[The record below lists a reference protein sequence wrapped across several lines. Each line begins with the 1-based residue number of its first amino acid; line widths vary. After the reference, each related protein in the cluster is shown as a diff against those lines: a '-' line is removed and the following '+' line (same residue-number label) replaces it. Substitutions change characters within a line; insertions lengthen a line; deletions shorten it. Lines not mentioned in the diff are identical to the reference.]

1 MFRFETTAAIILR
14 GLFGV
19 FIGLFLGVIGFY
31 FGWFVA
37 PPGPVLPTALLLFF
51 GGMGAAAGAFIAWLK
66 PEAPLHVNATHLVL
80 VLAGGLAGAWFGW
93 TLGQLI
99 YPEGVY
105 NPAAPVKTPPFIVPA
120 LVATGAS
127 NLPGL
132 VYYYF
137 RMRLYREI

>member
-1 MFRFETTAAIILR
+1 MFRFESAAAIIIR
-14 GLFGV
+14 SLFGV

-37 PPGPVLPTALLLFF
+37 PPGPILPTALLLFF
-51 GGMGAAAGAFIAWLK
+51 GGVGAAAGAFVAWLK
-66 PEAPLHVNATHLVL
+66 PEAPTTVTAIHLAL
-80 VLAGGLAGAWFGW
+80 VVAGGLAGAWFGW

-105 NPAAPVKTPPFIVPA
+105 NPASPVRTPPFVVPA

-127 NLPGL
+127 NVLALGF
-132 VYYYF
+132 YSF
-137 RMRLYREI
+137 RMWRYREI